1 MDLEKEKR
9 EAIEAGNKAMNSL
22 RLAQSELEKASGWGI
37 FDMLGGGLLSTAIK
51 HDKMYNAQKY
61 MEEAK
66 YNLQNFSRELS
77 DVNMIC
83 NLNLELGDFINFAD
97 WFFDGFIADWLVQ
110 SRISEARNQ
119 VEKAMMLTGD
129 VLRRLENL

>member
-51 HDKMYNAQKY
+51 HDKMNNARNH
-61 MEEAK
+61 MEDAK
-66 YNLQNFSRELS
+66 YNLQNFSRELA
-77 DVNMIC
+77 DVNMVC
-83 NLNLELGDFINFAD
+83 GLELELGDFINFAD
-97 WFFDGFIADWLVQ
+97 WFFDGLIADWLVQ
-110 SRISEARNQ
+110 SRIADAKAQ
-119 VEKAMMLTGD
+119 VEKAIMLVEN
-129 VLRRLENL
+129 VLKELHMI